1 MIADNDDC
9 KGQGMD
15 SLNSLKSRFLSS
27 TAGLRFRPNVE
38 IERGHCSLFMHLS
51 PFSLSSSGHILDST
65 IFQLLFNAASLSA
78 NTLVPDGEVS
88 CIEFQLP
95 PAPPSCF
102 STAVAVADVVQS
114 DLCQIFVTARLYGDL
129 DFEIAYAVGKFQIY
143 EPPHSQDMLNSDQA
157 SPEGLT
163 SAFDIIRPL
172 NS

>member
-1 MIADNDDC
+1 
-9 KGQGMD
+9 MD

-27 TAGLRFRPNVE
+27 TTGLRFRPSIE
-38 IERGHCSLFMHLS
+38 IERGHCSLSVHLS
-51 PFSLSSSGHILDST
+51 PFSLAPSGHILDST

-114 DLCQIFVTARLYGDL
+114 DPRQIFVTARLYGDL
-129 DFEIAYAVGKFQIY
+129 DFEIAYAVGKFQIL
-143 EPPHSQDMLNSDQA
+143 ETPRSQDMLNPDRVSL
-157 SPEGLT
+157 EGVT
-163 SAFDIIRPL
+163 SAFDIVRPL

>member
-15 SLNSLKSRFLSS
+15 SLNSLKSRFLFSR
-27 TAGLRFRPNVE
+27 AGLRFRPNVE

-102 STAVAVADVVQS
+102 STAVAVSGVVQS
-114 DLCQIFVTARLYGDL
+114 DLRQIFVTARLYGDL

-143 EPPHSQDMLNSDQA
+143 ETPHSQDMLNSDQA
-157 SPEGLT
+157 SPEGFPQRST
-163 SAFDIIRPL
+163 SFAP
-172 NS
+172 